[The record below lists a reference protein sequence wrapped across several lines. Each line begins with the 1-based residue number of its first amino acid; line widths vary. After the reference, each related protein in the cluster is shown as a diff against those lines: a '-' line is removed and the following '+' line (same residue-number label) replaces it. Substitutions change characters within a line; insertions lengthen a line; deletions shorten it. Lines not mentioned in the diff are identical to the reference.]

1 MIKSMTGFGKATKEV
16 AGKKITVEIRSI
28 NSKQF
33 DLNLRMPSS
42 YREKESDIRKE
53 ILSALERGKID
64 FLLFTE
70 AAASLKKVSLDK
82 EVAKAYYHEI
92 KSLSDELNLDQKD
105 ILSALL
111 KLPDVISAER
121 EEPDENEWETVKSAF
136 VEALAAANNFRLS
149 EGRELEKDFSMRIGK
164 ILDLLEKIA
173 ACEGERME
181 TIKARIANN
190 LADLFPP
197 DKTDKNRF
205 EQELIYYL
213 EKIDITEEKLRLKTH
228 CDYFITTMK
237 EDSAGRKLG
246 FITQEIGREIN
257 TIGSKANHAEIQR
270 LVVQM
275 KDELEKIK
283 EQLLNIL

>member
-1 MIKSMTGFGKATKEV
+1 MDFKQLNKDVDEFIEAGVPKEV
-16 AGKKITVEIRSI
+16 IDGYIKQNGFTIPEFKLANENYGTFMSAVKRGGKNIGSLI
-28 NSKQF
+28 
-33 DLNLRMPSS
+33 
-42 YREKESDIRKE
+42 
-53 ILSALERGKID
+53 GD
-64 FLLFTE
+64 FLP
-70 AAASLKKVSLDK
+70 AMGA
-82 EVAKAYYHEI
+82 
-92 KSLSDELNLDQKD
+92 
-105 ILSALL
+105 
-111 KLPDVISAER
+111 
-121 EEPDENEWETVKSAF
+121 
-136 VEALAAANNFRLS
+136 
-149 EGRELEKDFSMRIGK
+149 
-164 ILDLLEKIA
+164 DLLEKIA

-181 TIKARIANN
+181 TIKTRISNN
-190 LADLFPP
+190 LAEVVPP

-205 EQELIYYL
+205 EQELIYFL

-246 FITQEIGREIN
+246 FISQEIGREVN

>member
-1 MIKSMTGFGKATKEV
+1 MTGFGKATKEN
-16 AGKKITVEIRSI
+16 AGKKITVEIRSV

-33 DLNLRMPSS
+33 DLNLRLPSS
-42 YREKESDIRKE
+42 YREKESEIRKD
-53 ILSALERGKID
+53 ILTTLERGKID

-70 AAASLKKVSLDK
+70 AAAETKKVAIDK
-82 EVAKAYYHEI
+82 EVAKAYYKEI
-92 KSLSDELNLDQKD
+92 KSLSEELNLNQQD
-105 ILSALL
+105 ILATLL
-111 KLPDVISAER
+111 KLPDVISAQR
-121 EEPDENEWETVKSAF
+121 EEPDENEWKEVQAALS
-136 VEALAAANNFRLS
+136 EALAAIDNFRLT
-149 EGRELEKDFSMRIGK
+149 EGKELEKDFSMRVWK
-164 ILDLLEKIA
+164 ILELLEKIA
-173 ACEGERME
+173 ACEGERMQ
-181 TIKARIANN
+181 TIKARISNN
-190 LADLFPP
+190 LAEVVPA

-237 EDSAGRKLG
+237 EDAAGRKLG
-246 FITQEIGREIN
+246 FISQEIGREIN

-283 EQLLNIL
+283 EQLMNIL

>member
-1 MIKSMTGFGKATKEV
+1 MTGFGKATKEI
-16 AGKKITVEIRSI
+16 AGKKITVEVRSV

-33 DLNLRMPSS
+33 DLNLRLPSS
-42 YREKESDIRKE
+42 YREKESEIRKE
-53 ILSALERGKID
+53 ILSTLERGKID

-70 AAASLKKVSLDK
+70 AAEATKKISLDK
-82 EVAKAYYHEI
+82 GIAKAYFTEI
-92 KSLSDELNLDQKD
+92 KSLADELKLDQTD
-105 ILSALL
+105 VLATLL
-111 KLPDVISAER
+111 KLPDVISTER
-121 EEPDENEWETVKSAF
+121 EEPNEDEWKDVKATLA
-136 VEALAAANNFRLS
+136 EAIDAADKFRIA
-149 EGRELEKDFSMRIGK
+149 EGKELEKDFKMRIGV
-164 ILDLLEKIA
+164 IADLLEKIKSF
-173 ACEGERME
+173 ENERMQ
-181 TIKARIANN
+181 TIKARISGN
-190 LADLFPP
+190 LAEVVPP

-228 CDYFITTMK
+228 CDYFISTMK

-275 KDELEKIK
+275 KDELEKVK

>member
-1 MIKSMTGFGKATKEV
+1 MTGFGKATKEV

-33 DLNLRMPSS
+33 DLNLRIPSS
-42 YREKESDIRKE
+42 FREKESEIRKE
-53 ILSALERGKID
+53 ILSTLERGKID
-64 FLLFTE
+64 FMLFSE
-70 AAASLKKVSLDK
+70 AAEATKKISLDK
-82 EVAKAYYHEI
+82 TIAKAYYTEI
-92 KSLSDELNLDQKD
+92 KSLADDLNLEQTD
-105 ILSALL
+105 LL
-111 KLPDVISAER
+111 ATLLRMPDVISTER
-121 EEPDENEWETVKSAF
+121 EEPSEDEWKEVKSA
-136 VEALAAANNFRLS
+136 VAEAIAAADKFRIA
-149 EGRELEKDFSMRIGK
+149 EGNELEKDFKVRIGK

-173 ACEGERME
+173 ACEGERMQ
-181 TIKARIANN
+181 TIKARITNN
-190 LADLFPP
+190 LAEVIPP
-197 DKTDKNRF
+197 EKTDMNRF

-228 CDYFITTMK
+228 CEYFLTTMK

>member
-1 MIKSMTGFGKATKEV
+1 MTGFGKATKEI
-16 AGKKITVEIRSI
+16 AGKKITIEIRSI

-53 ILSALERGKID
+53 ILSTLERGKID

-70 AAASLKKVSLDK
+70 AAAALKKVSLDK

-105 ILSALL
+105 ILTALL

-121 EEPDENEWETVKSAF
+121 EEPDENEWEVVKSAF
-136 VEALAAANNFRLS
+136 TEALTAANNFRVA
-149 EGRELEKDFSMRIGK
+149 EGKELEKDFKMRIGT
-164 ILDLLEKIA
+164 ITDLLEKIK
-173 ACEGERME
+173 EFESERIE
-181 TIKARIANN
+181 TIKTRISGN
-190 LADLFPP
+190 LAEVIPT

-237 EDSAGRKLG
+237 ENSAGRKLG

-257 TIGSKANHAEIQR
+257 TIGSKANHAEIQH

>member
-1 MIKSMTGFGKATKEV
+1 MTGFGKAIKEI

-33 DLNLRMPSS
+33 DLNLRLPSS

-53 ILSALERGKID
+53 ILSTLERGKID
-64 FLLFTE
+64 FLLFFE
-70 AAASLKKVSLDK
+70 AAEATKKVTLDK
-82 EVAKAYYHEI
+82 AAAKAYYTEI
-92 KSLSDELNLDQKD
+92 KSLADELKLDPTD
-105 ILSALL
+105 ILATLL
-111 KLPDVISAER
+111 KMPDVISAER
-121 EEPDENEWETVKSAF
+121 EEPNENEWNGVKSAIG
-136 VEALAAANNFRLS
+136 EAVAATDKFRIA
-149 EGRELEKDFSMRIGK
+149 EGKELEKDFKMRIGK
-164 ILDLLEKIA
+164 IMELLEKIA

-181 TIKARIANN
+181 TIKMRITNN
-190 LADLFPP
+190 LAEVIPP
-197 DKTDKNRF
+197 EKTDKNRF

-228 CDYFITTMK
+228 CDYFLTTMK

>member
-1 MIKSMTGFGKATKEV
+1 MTGFGKATREI

-33 DLNLRMPSS
+33 DLNLRLPSAW
-42 YREKESDIRKE
+42 REKESDIRKE
-53 ILSALERGKID
+53 ILSVLERGKID

-70 AAASLKKVSLDK
+70 DAASTKKVALDK
-82 EVAKAYYHEI
+82 ETAKAYYNEI
-92 KSLSDELNLDQKD
+92 KSLAVDLNLNEKD
-105 ILSALL
+105 ILPSLL
-111 KLPDVISAER
+111 KMPDVISVER
-121 EEPDENEWETVKSAF
+121 EEPNEDEWSEVKAAVS
-136 VEALAAANNFRLS
+136 EALAANNNFRIA
-149 EGRELEKDFSMRIGK
+149 EGKELEKDFKLRIGK
-164 ILDLLEKIA
+164 IQELLESVNGYEK
-173 ACEGERME
+173 ERVE
-181 TIKARIANN
+181 TIKARITGN
-190 LADLFPP
+190 LSEIISK
-197 DKTDKNRF
+197 DKIDNNRF

-228 CDYFITTMK
+228 CEYFLTTMK

-246 FITQEIGREIN
+246 FISQEIGREIN

>member
-1 MIKSMTGFGKATKEV
+1 MTGFGKAIRV
-16 AGKKITVEIRSI
+16 VSGKKISVEIRSI

-33 DLNLRMPSS
+33 DLNFRLPVS
-42 YREKESDIRKE
+42 YREKESEIRKE
-53 ILSALERGKID
+53 ILSKLERGKID
-64 FLLFTE
+64 FTLFTE
-70 AAASLKKVSLDK
+70 DAETAKKVAIDK
-82 EVAKAYYHEI
+82 ELAKAYYSEI
-92 KSLSDELNLDQKD
+92 KSLADDLKLEQTD
-105 ILSALL
+105 ILSTLL
-111 KLPDVISAER
+111 RLPDVISTER
-121 EEPDENEWETVKSAF
+121 EEPDENEWKEIQSAIE
-136 VEALAAANNFRLS
+136 EAVAAADKFRIA
-149 EGRELEKDFSMRIGK
+149 EGKELEKDFKMRIET
-164 ILDLLEKIA
+164 IRDLLADIKRYENS
-173 ACEGERME
+173 RLE
-181 TIKARIANN
+181 TIKARISNN
-190 LADLFPP
+190 LSEIIPP
-197 DKTDKNRF
+197 DKADKNRF

-228 CDYFITTMK
+228 CDYFLNTMK

>member
-1 MIKSMTGFGKATKEV
+1 MTGFGKASKEFS
-16 AGKKITVEIRSI
+16 GKKITVEIRSI

-33 DLNLRMPSS
+33 DLNLRMPSN
-42 YREKESDIRKE
+42 YREKESEIRKE
-53 ILSALERGKID
+53 ILSTLERGKID

-70 AAASLKKVSLDK
+70 AAAALKKVAIDK

-111 KLPDVISAER
+111 KLPNVIAAER
-121 EEPDENEWETVKSAF
+121 EEPDENEWEVVKEAF
-136 VEALAAANNFRLS
+136 VEALAAANKFRLS
-149 EGRELEKDFSMRIGK
+149 EGMELEKDFSMRIGK
-164 ILDLLEKIA
+164 ILELLEKIA
-173 ACEGERME
+173 ACEGQRME
-181 TIKARIANN
+181 TIKARILNN
-190 LADLFPP
+190 LAEVIPP
-197 DKTDKNRF
+197 EKTDKNRF
-205 EQELIYYL
+205 EQEMIYFL

-237 EDSAGRKLG
+237 EDSSGRKLG
-246 FITQEIGREIN
+246 FISQEIGREIN

>member
-1 MIKSMTGFGKATKEV
+1 MTGFGKATKEN
-16 AGKKITVEIRSI
+16 AGKKIRVEIRSV

-33 DLNLRMPSS
+33 DLNLRLPSS
-42 YREKESDIRKE
+42 YREKESEIRKD
-53 ILSALERGKID
+53 ILTRLERGKID

-70 AAASLKKVSLDK
+70 AVAETRKVAIDK
-82 EVAKAYYHEI
+82 DVAKAYYKEI
-92 KSLSDELNLDQKD
+92 KSLSEELNLNQEN
-105 ILSALL
+105 ILSTLL
-111 KLPDVISAER
+111 KLPEVISTQR
-121 EEPDENEWETVKSAF
+121 EEPDENEWKEVQTALT
-136 VEALAAANNFRLS
+136 EAIAAIDNFRLT
-149 EGRELEKDFSMRIGK
+149 EGKELEKDFRMRIGK
-164 ILDLLEKIA
+164 ILELLEKIE
-173 ACEGERME
+173 ACEGERMQ
-181 TIKARIANN
+181 TIKGRITKN
-190 LADLFPP
+190 LAEVIPT

-228 CDYFITTMK
+228 CDYFISTMK
-237 EDSAGRKLG
+237 EDTAGRKLG

>member
-1 MIKSMTGFGKATKEV
+1 MTGFGKAIKEV
-16 AGKKITVEIRSI
+16 AGKKITIEIRSI

-53 ILSALERGKID
+53 ILSTLERGKID

-70 AAASLKKVSLDK
+70 AAVALKKVSLDK
-82 EVAKAYYHEI
+82 EVAKAYYYEI

-111 KLPDVISAER
+111 KLPNVIAAER
-121 EEPDENEWETVKSAF
+121 EEPDENEWEVVKEAF
-136 VEALAAANNFRLS
+136 VEALAAANKFRLS
-149 EGRELEKDFSMRIGK
+149 EGKELEKDFSMRIGK

-173 ACEGERME
+173 ACEGERMQA
-181 TIKARIANN
+181 IKARITSN
-190 LADLFPP
+190 LAEVIPP

>member
-1 MIKSMTGFGKATKEV
+1 M
-16 AGKKITVEIRSI
+16 
-28 NSKQF
+28 
-33 DLNLRMPSS
+33 
-42 YREKESDIRKE
+42 
-53 ILSALERGKID
+53 
-64 FLLFTE
+64 
-70 AAASLKKVSLDK
+70 
-82 EVAKAYYHEI
+82 AKAYYHEI
-92 KSLSDELNLDQKD
+92 KSLADDLNLDQKD

-111 KLPDVISAER
+111 KMPDVLSAER
-121 EEPDENEWETVKSAF
+121 EEPDENEWEIVKSAF
-136 VEALAAANNFRLS
+136 TEALAAANNFRVA
-149 EGRELEKDFSMRIGK
+149 EGKELEKDFSMRIGK
-164 ILDLLEKIA
+164 IMELLEKIA

-181 TIKARIANN
+181 TIKARISGN
-190 LADLFPP
+190 LAEVVPP

-246 FITQEIGREIN
+246 FISQEIGREIN

>member
-1 MIKSMTGFGKATKEV
+1 MTGFGKATKEV

-53 ILSALERGKID
+53 ILSTLERGKID

-70 AAASLKKVSLDK
+70 AAAALKKVSLDK
-82 EVAKAYYHEI
+82 EMAKAYYHEI
-92 KSLSDELNLDQKD
+92 KSLSNELNLDQKD

-111 KLPDVISAER
+111 KLPDVISSER
-121 EEPDENEWETVKSAF
+121 EEPNENEWEVVKEAF
-136 VEALAAANNFRLS
+136 IEALTAANNFRIS
-149 EGRELEKDFSMRIGK
+149 EGKDLEKDFIMRIGK
-164 ILDLLEKIA
+164 ILELLEKIA
-173 ACEGERME
+173 SCEGERLE
-181 TIKARIANN
+181 TIKARISNN
-190 LADLFPP
+190 LSEVIPP

-228 CDYFITTMK
+228 CDYFIATME

-246 FITQEIGREIN
+246 FISQEIGREIN
-257 TIGSKANHAEIQR
+257 TIGSKANHAEIQQ

>member
-1 MIKSMTGFGKATKEV
+1 MTGFGKATKEIE
-16 AGKKITVEIRSI
+16 GKKITVEIRSI

-33 DLNLRMPSS
+33 DLNLRMPSN
-42 YREKESDIRKE
+42 YREKESEIRKE
-53 ILSALERGKID
+53 ILSTLERGKID

-70 AAASLKKVSLDK
+70 AAAALKKVAIDK

-111 KLPDVISAER
+111 KLPNVIAAER
-121 EEPDENEWETVKSAF
+121 EEPDENEWEVVKEAF
-136 VEALAAANNFRLS
+136 VEALAAANKFRLS
-149 EGRELEKDFSMRIGK
+149 EGMELEKDFSMRIGK
-164 ILDLLEKIA
+164 ILELLEKIA
-173 ACEGERME
+173 ACEGQRME
-181 TIKARIANN
+181 TIKARILNN
-190 LADLFPP
+190 LTEVIPP
-197 DKTDKNRF
+197 DKIDKNRF
-205 EQELIYYL
+205 EQEMIYFL

-228 CDYFITTMK
+228 CDYFISTMK

-246 FITQEIGREIN
+246 FISQEIGREIN

>member
-1 MIKSMTGFGKATKEV
+1 MTGFGKATKEN

-33 DLNLRMPSS
+33 DLNLRMPSN

-53 ILSALERGKID
+53 ILSTLERGKID

-70 AAASLKKVSLDK
+70 AAAPLKKISLDK
-82 EVAKAYYHEI
+82 EVAKAYYLEI
-92 KSLSDELNLDQKD
+92 KSLADELNLDQKD
-105 ILSALL
+105 ILSSLL
-111 KLPDVISAER
+111 KLPEVISAER
-121 EEPDENEWETVKSAF
+121 EDPDENEWGQIKAAF
-136 VEALAAANNFRLS
+136 SEALTAADNFRIT
-149 EGRELEKDFSMRIGK
+149 EGKELEKDFSMRIEK
-164 ILDLLEKIA
+164 ILELLEKIA
-173 ACEGERME
+173 ACEGERMQ
-181 TIKARIANN
+181 TIKARISNN
-190 LADLFPP
+190 LAEVVPP

-237 EDSAGRKLG
+237 ENSAGRKLG

-257 TIGSKANHAEIQR
+257 TVGSKANHAEIQR